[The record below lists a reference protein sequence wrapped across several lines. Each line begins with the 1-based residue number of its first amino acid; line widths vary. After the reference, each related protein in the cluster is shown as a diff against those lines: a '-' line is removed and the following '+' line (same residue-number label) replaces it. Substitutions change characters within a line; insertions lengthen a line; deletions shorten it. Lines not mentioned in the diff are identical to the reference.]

1 MIDKIPIAGV
11 VAITIKKPDGT
22 IVHVGERQNT
32 INLELKKV
40 CAGTMIGAQGNI
52 GLMESAFD
60 DDGFI
65 APPVGGSGIV
75 IKHGTNY
82 YQMDTVSIANS
93 SGVGFTII
101 GRIRASASYT
111 IIHAYLGNSWADTS
125 DKFDVDY
132 SDVSTNITLNNGYQ
146 LDLTWTLRLADAG

>member
-22 IVHVGERQNT
+22 IVHVGEKRNT

-40 CAGTMIGAQGNI
+40 CAGTMVGAQANI

-75 IKHGTNY
+75 IKHGTSY

-93 SGVGFTII
+93 ASGTGFTII
-101 GRIRASASYT
+101 SRIRASASYT
-111 IIHAYLGNSWADTS
+111 IIHAYLGNSWDDTS
-125 DKFDVDY
+125 NKFDVDY
-132 SDVSTNITLNNGYQ
+132 SDVSTNISLNNGYQ
-146 LDLTWTLRLADAG
+146 LDLTWTLRLADA